1 MRSRTKELL
10 ELVDNKQEYIEEVLR
25 KGNQTLYNDKEEL
38 KKQVAELKSEI
49 KKLESRI
56 TILTETSASQQAVI
70 DFLTRKNFGCGED
83 IEFAAIKRYRG
94 WDCLYLNGQKINT
107 DRAVDLTI
115 YCDPNEPIRISEDVV

>member
-1 MRSRTKELL
+1 MISKKKELQ
-10 ELVDNKQEYIEEVLR
+10 ELVENQQEFIEELKKENR
-25 KGNQTLYNDKEEL
+25 IFYNDKEEL
-38 KKQVAELKSEI
+38 KKQVAELESEI

-70 DFLTRKNFGCGED
+70 DFLTREKFGCGED

-115 YCDPNEPIRISEDVV
+115 YCDPNEPIRISEDRI